1 MILAFEV
8 ADADLLIIVELF
20 VIIVLMLVGRR

>member
-1 MILAFEV
+1 MLLAFEV